1 MDPVP
6 SLQSNRGVGGA
17 GRCICLPCCYVHGVQ
32 RAKSPPATPLSTFRT
47 WGTGQSSPWGHAM
60 WAVWLLVPAVAAL
73 PCEERQ
79 AWQQIQQQLRQMLP
93 RYSGRLS
100 FVHIQED
107 VPMATALHKNV
118 MNLSVPP
125 VLLQPQV
132 PIPWEGEWSFCHS
145 GLLSVKLFLV
155 MLGITGKS
163 AHAADLSAALAA
175 EVLKAPW
182 LEILGSGWPVFR
194 LFATLHRWAS
204 PHMDPKG
211 AEISPHGRAAL
222 ASASA
227 MVSHCDAAEAG
238 AARQARRG
246 FAAGD
251 GDTAEVEEAFA
262 LREKKMEKDCFWTV
276 HVNRSLGG
284 HLGELEASQAFASCA
299 ARPDCAGVMLS
310 SSAGSLRL
318 GEPLLESAP
327 GLEAH
332 VRWCLPWVATE
343 GTEGG
348 AGALCPFAPTVGLLG
363 TALRRLGNG
372 RTMEKFAPELVAQAN
387 LEVSTFS
394 AQFGAGAAGREA
406 WSTQWPLWKVLGQL
420 QQRLDLLTDPIG
432 ASPGTTVLPAL
443 QHALGF
449 DDEAWLVLLRELEE
463 SSKQAK
469 LPTSL
474 RERVKCMSGSSCAAE
489 FFARL
494 HLMLYSSDS
503 LPLRDQIFMNNED
516 PLLPEL
522 MLNSK
527 RKDFNDVKELEYDW
541 KAIVDD
547 VRNNRHETGET
558 SRIDAMKA
566 LMPIDHPLQVDRMQL
581 ANFILEVKDEIVA
594 SGPMTRCLEWDQPF
608 LLAHAFAAHCR
619 WMDVYSYSEP
629 HPSEPRLGLPGRQ
642 EFPSGTIHYWG
653 DMEVPENFGVDPGT
667 MDLILCPFVFEHV
680 SRPWV
685 AMRTLADSLR
695 PGGFILWAAPMFQ
708 RYHGSPHD
716 YYRYTPNGA
725 KALAT
730 HAGLEVVRL
739 YSPGDLSLVSG
750 APALAPR

>member
-32 RAKSPPATPLSTFRT
+32 RSKSPPATPLSTFRT

-211 AEISPHGRAAL
+211 AAAVPL
-222 ASASA
+222 DPSSK
-227 MVSHCDAAEAG
+227 MH
-238 AARQARRG
+238 
-246 FAAGD
+246 
-251 GDTAEVEEAFA
+251 EAFA

-332 VRWCLPWVATE
+332 VRWCLPRVATE
-343 GTEGG
+343 GTAHTEGG

-432 ASPGTTVLPAL
+432 ASPGTTVLPSL

-469 LPTSL
+469 LPASL

-547 VRNNRHETGET
+547 VRNNRHETG
-558 SRIDAMKA
+558 I
-566 LMPIDHPLQVDRMQL
+566 QY
-581 ANFILEVKDEIVA
+581 F
-594 SGPMTRCLEWDQPF
+594 
-608 LLAHAFAAHCR
+608 
-619 WMDVYSYSEP
+619 
-629 HPSEPRLGLPGRQ
+629 
-642 EFPSGTIHYWG
+642 
-653 DMEVPENFGVDPGT
+653 
-667 MDLILCPFVFEHV
+667 
-680 SRPWV
+680 
-685 AMRTLADSLR
+685 
-695 PGGFILWAAPMFQ
+695 
-708 RYHGSPHD
+708 
-716 YYRYTPNGA
+716 
-725 KALAT
+725 
-730 HAGLEVVRL
+730 
-739 YSPGDLSLVSG
+739 GDLCAREREREGERERERATACNAAVANQQKSVARRDFSH
-750 APALAPR
+750 

>member
-1 MDPVP
+1 MLLCPWSAKGQVSTCNASKHLSHVGHRAKLALGSCHVGRVASGAGGGCASMRGAPGLAADPAAAEADAAALLRALELRAHSRGRSDGNGP
-6 SLQSNRGVGGA
+6 SQERNEPLRASSSASTPSSHTLGGRMELLPLWPAQCEALSGDVGHHREERPRGGPLGGFGRGGA
-17 GRCICLPCCYVHGVQ
+17 EGAVAGDPWQRLAGLSALRHAAPLGLPPHGPQRPGPNSLRCPEQ
-32 RAKSPPATPLSTFRT
+32 
-47 WGTGQSSPWGHAM
+47 
-60 WAVWLLVPAVAAL
+60 VAAL
-73 PCEERQ
+73 RPPC
-79 AWQQIQQQLRQMLP
+79 
-93 RYSGRLS
+93 
-100 FVHIQED
+100 
-107 VPMATALHKNV
+107 
-118 MNLSVPP
+118 
-125 VLLQPQV
+125 
-132 PIPWEGEWSFCHS
+132 
-145 GLLSVKLFLV
+145 
-155 MLGITGKS
+155 
-163 AHAADLSAALAA
+163 
-175 EVLKAPW
+175 
-182 LEILGSGWPVFR
+182 
-194 LFATLHRWAS
+194 
-204 PHMDPKG
+204 